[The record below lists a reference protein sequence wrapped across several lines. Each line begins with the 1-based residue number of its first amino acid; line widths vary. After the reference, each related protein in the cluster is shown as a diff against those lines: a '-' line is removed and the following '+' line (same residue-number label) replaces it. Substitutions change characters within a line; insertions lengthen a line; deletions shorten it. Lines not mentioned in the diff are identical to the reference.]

1 MVIRSR
7 AYLMAS
13 SMARLAT
20 PTAPEA
26 TGGRV
31 LSKAPMATLKPAPSA
46 PSTLDEGT
54 TTLSKKSGRVS
65 EQRCPMFTNFSPT
78 EMPGLRKTWKLAVK
92 QSCTGSPPPHAR
104 FILKK
109 I

>member
-1 MVIRSR
+1 MGVPMVIRSR

-54 TTLSKKSGRVS
+54 TTLSKKSGPGGPDAGNARGDNDTRDQDPS
-65 EQRCPMFTNFSPT
+65 SRLPPT
-78 EMPGLRKTWKLAVK
+78 P
-92 QSCTGSPPPHAR
+92 
-104 FILKK
+104 
-109 I
+109 